1 MSQNDQ
7 QKKRNTARSRANKEG
22 SIFFD
27 ETKKCWFAQISLGY
41 DKKSGRRQ
49 RRKRRASTEGEAL
62 LKLHDLQEK
71 YTHPAC
77 LDADKM
83 TVSEWLDQW
92 YATYALV
99 KIRENTQESYSRML
113 DICKEHVGGLR
124 LSQLSGIDL
133 QNVIN
138 RHISPHYRT
147 AQYFRTIIKTAMKR
161 AVKSH
166 LLKDN
171 PADDL
176 ELPPKPPKKK
186 FARPTPEAR
195 QSLLDAKTPFYCWR
209 WILLVEFM
217 TGMRRA
223 ELLALHWSAVNLDE
237 GWLEITNDLILGKKQ
252 PGMKTKPL
260 ILAATKTPESERR
273 LRLPQELCRELG
285 AYKTM
290 QAALRL
296 AAPAWLHPELVFTR
310 ENGDY
315 INPGSFSSQYCKTR
329 QALGIRTTFHMLRHD
344 MASRMKRSRKFDFK
358 DIQAQLGHS
367 TIQITMDTYTHIDDD
382 DKNEISCW
390 LDDEMDAVL
399 GRPAAHRPCGQA
411 APAKS
416 P

>member
-1 MSQNDQ
+1 MKKRADHEGSIYYD
-7 QKKRNTARSRANKEG
+7 KKRNRW
-22 SIFFD
+22 I
-27 ETKKCWFAQISLGY
+27 AQIIPAYNRATGTPV
-41 DKKSGRRQ
+41 
-49 RRKRRASTEGEAL
+49 KRTRSAVSKGDAL
-62 LKLHDLQEK
+62 RHLKELQEK
-71 YTHPAC
+71 YAAANAV
-77 LDADKM
+77 DADKL

-113 DICKEHVGGLR
+113 DICKEHVGNIR
-124 LSQLSGIDL
+124 LSQLTGINL
-133 QNVIN
+133 QNIIN
-138 RHISPHYRT
+138 RHISPRYRT

-166 LLKDN
+166 LIKDN

-195 QSLLDAKTPFYCWR
+195 QKLLDAKTPFYCWR

-273 LRLPQELCRELG
+273 LRLPQELCRELA

-290 QAALRL
+290 QAAMRL

-310 ENGDY
+310 EDGAY

-382 DKNEISCW
+382 DKDEVSCW
-390 LDDEMDAVL
+390 LDDEMESIL
-399 GRPAAHRPCGQA
+399 PAAGTVTVLPKKG
-411 APAKS
+411 
-416 P
+416 